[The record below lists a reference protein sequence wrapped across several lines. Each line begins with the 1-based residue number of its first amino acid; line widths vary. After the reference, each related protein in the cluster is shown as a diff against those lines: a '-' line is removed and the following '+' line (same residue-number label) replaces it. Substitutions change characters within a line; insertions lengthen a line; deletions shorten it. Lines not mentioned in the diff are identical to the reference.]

1 MTKFPSFLRLNNITQ
16 SVLSMGGKKK
26 RLTHLRTEYGYKTFF
41 LIERV
46 HDEREYFL
54 VYFSLFLVYWFFFL
68 TSINLFWKKKIVII
82 FNKFIVVSDVPGSI
96 INAFIH
102 IAWVN
107 RESSHVVDIIIFLII
122 IIIFYFT
129 MHVDV
134 WHYY

>member
-16 SVLSMGGKKK
+16 SVLSMGGEKK

-68 TSINLFWKKKIVII
+68 TSINFFWKKKIVII

-107 RESSHVVDIIIFLII
+107 GESSHVVDIIIF
-122 IIIFYFT
+122 F
-129 MHVDV
+129 
-134 WHYY
+134 